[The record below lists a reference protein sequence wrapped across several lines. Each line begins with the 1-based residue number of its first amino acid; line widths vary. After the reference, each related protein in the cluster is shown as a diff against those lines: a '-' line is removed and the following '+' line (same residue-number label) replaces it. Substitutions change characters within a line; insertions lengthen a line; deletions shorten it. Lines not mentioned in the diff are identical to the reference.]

1 MWHVSGS
8 YYEACNCQVVCPCRR
23 EGDRP
28 GGRSTYGE
36 CDFVL
41 SWWIT
46 EGDID
51 GRSLAGRKAVLVGHY
66 SDDEPGSPWSVSLV
80 VDSEATKAQVAD
92 VAGIFLG
99 RLGGDTSRQYAD
111 SIAEVLGTHQ
121 ADIDL
126 VHERGRWR
134 IGVDKRIEVRSV
146 TPADSDGPV
155 SCGIPGHQQP
165 GTEMVSDVITV
176 ELDAF
181 HWDLSSRCSYESRFD
196 YSG

>member
-23 EGDRP
+23 EGERL

-51 GRSLAGRKAVLVGHY
+51 GRSLAGRKVVLVGHY
-66 SDDEPGSPWSVSLV
+66 RDDEPGSPWTVSLV
-80 VDSEATKAQVAD
+80 VDSDATQAEVTD
-92 VAGIFLG
+92 IAGIFLG
-99 RLGGDTSRQYAD
+99 RLGGDTRRQYAN
-111 SIAEVLGTHQ
+111 SIAEVLGIHQ

-134 IGVDKRIEVRSV
+134 IGVAKRIEVRSV
-146 TPADSDGPV
+146 TPADAEGPV
-155 SCGIPGHQQP
+155 SCGIPGHHQP
-165 GTEMVSDVITV
+165 GTEMVADVITV
-176 ELDAF
+176 ELDEF
-181 HWDLSSRCSYESRFD
+181 RWDLTSRCSYESRFE